1 MMDNMTICV
10 EFLSEVLSGDE
21 CTLLLFEDV
30 NGVLDG
36 FGSGLG
42 ELVGW
47 EN

>member
-10 EFLSEVLSGDE
+10 EFLSEVLDGNE
-21 CTLLLFEDV
+21 GTLLLFEDV
-30 NGVLDG
+30 DGVLDG

-42 ELVGW
+42 ELIGW